1 MNTVLITG
9 VGGGVGQSI
18 IKCLQGSDL
27 RVIGADSDPTA
38 AGLHA
43 GIDAGY
49 IEQAARLLGLKKE
62 EPK

>member
-18 IKCLQGSDL
+18 IKCFQGDDI

-38 AGLHA
+38 TVNP
-43 GIDAGY
+43 
-49 IEQAARLLGLKKE
+49 ETS
-62 EPK
+62 